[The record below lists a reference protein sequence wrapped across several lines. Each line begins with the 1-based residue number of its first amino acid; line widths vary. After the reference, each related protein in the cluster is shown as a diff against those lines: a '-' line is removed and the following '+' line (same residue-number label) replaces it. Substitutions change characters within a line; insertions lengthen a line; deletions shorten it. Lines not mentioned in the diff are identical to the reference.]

1 MTAIT
6 HQQIKVLVHLQTIE
20 NEKFEVK
27 KLLDGVASKVKAL
40 DDELAAFRATVE
52 AERQAQE
59 AIQKQYAEYE
69 EQVQFNQALI
79 AKIEEKR
86 RSVKT
91 EREYQALVKEEN
103 QLRTRKSQI
112 EEEMIDYLGR
122 IENLNQ
128 LIADK
133 EKDLQQIREQ
143 VQNDKQAIQ
152 TQAAESETAY
162 AELTRKCDQVAA
174 EVAPELFKKFIWVK
188 SRTPDGRGL
197 APVKDAVCM
206 ACHMNIPPQMFNE
219 LQRGDSLKMC
229 PFCFRIIYW
238 DNGSI

>member
-6 HQQIKVLVHLQTIE
+6 HEQIKVLVHLQDIE
-20 NEKFEVK
+20 NQKLSVK
-27 KLLDGVASKVKAL
+27 QQLDGVAAKVKAL
-40 DDELAAFRATVE
+40 DDELSTCRAAVE
-52 AERQAQE
+52 AERSVQVTLE
-59 AIQKQYAEYE
+59 KQYADCE
-69 EQVQFNQALI
+69 EQVQFNQTLI
-79 AKIEEKR
+79 TKIEEKR

-112 EEEMIDYLGR
+112 EEEMIGYLSR
-122 IENLNQ
+122 IEIVNQ
-128 LIADK
+128 TVADK
-133 EKDLQQIREQ
+133 EKDLQQIQEQ
-143 VQNDKQAIQ
+143 VQSDKETIKMQAQ
-152 TQAAESETAY
+152 ESEIAFT
-162 AELTRKCDQVAA
+162 ELSRRCDQIAL
-174 EVAPELFKKFIWVK
+174 EVAPELLKKFAWVK

-206 ACHMNIPPQMFNE
+206 ACHMNIPPQLFNE

-229 PFCFRIIYW
+229 PFCFRILYW